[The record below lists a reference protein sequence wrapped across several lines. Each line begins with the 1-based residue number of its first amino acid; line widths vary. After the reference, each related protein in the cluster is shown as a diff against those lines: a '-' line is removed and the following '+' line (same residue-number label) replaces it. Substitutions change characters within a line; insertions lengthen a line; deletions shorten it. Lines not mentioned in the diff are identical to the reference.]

1 MSQSVKIVVNGA
13 VTISE
18 VPGLEAIAS
27 EAELVCAP
35 DAEQLA
41 AALPGA
47 EILLG
52 WNFRGRDLP
61 DAWTLADNLKW
72 IHWCGAGVDA
82 VMFEELANSNVI
94 LSNARGIFDRAMA
107 EYVAGYVI
115 SEMKLFRETWRNQ
128 DQRAWNYRKTHK
140 VAGTR
145 AVVFGV
151 GSIGR
156 EVAKLLCALGIDVS
170 GVGRTMREGDADFSM
185 IYSQN
190 DAQSAVGDADWVV
203 GVMPLTAETTNF
215 FDAGLFGAM
224 KPGSRFINIG
234 RGASVVEA
242 DLISALESGHL
253 GGAML
258 DVFQTEP
265 LPEDDPIWQAPN
277 IMISPHMSGDY
288 SAFQPD
294 MVQLFIDNFRR
305 YQAGEPLQNVVD
317 KGLGFV
323 AT

>member
-1 MSQSVKIVVNGA
+1 MKIIVNGA

-18 VPGLEAIAS
+18 VPGLDAIAG

-35 DAEQLA
+35 DAEHLA

-61 DAWTLADNLKW
+61 DAWNLADNLKW

-82 VMFEELANSNVI
+82 VMFKELADSDVM
-94 LSNARGIFDRAMA
+94 LSNSRGIFDRAMA

-115 SEMKLFRETWRNQ
+115 SEMKLFRDTWSAQERRFW
-128 DQRAWNYRKTHK
+128 DYRRTHN
-140 VAGTR
+140 VSGTR

-156 EVAKLLCALGIDVS
+156 EVAKVLNALGVIVS
-170 GVGRTMREGDADFSM
+170 GVGRSSRDGDADFSK

-190 DAQSAVGDADWVV
+190 DAQGAIADAEWVI
-203 GVMPLTAETTNF
+203 GVMPLTATTTDY
-215 FDAGLFGAM
+215 FDADLFAAM

-234 RGASVVEA
+234 RGASVVEPA
-242 DLISALESGHL
+242 LISALESGHL
-253 GGAML
+253 AGAML
-258 DVFQTEP
+258 DVFQNEP
-265 LPEDDPIWQAPN
+265 LEEDDPIWQAPN

-288 SAFQPD
+288 LEAQPD
-294 MVQLFIDNFRR
+294 MVQLFLENFAR
-305 YQAGEPLQNVVD
+305 YRAGEPLLNLVD
-317 KGLGFV
+317 KSLGFV
-323 AT
+323 RS